1 MMRTHLRP
9 AIAVFLLAAP
19 ASASAQTDAT
29 AAIQAAGQLAREGR
43 TLSAPQAAA
52 IENQLTT
59 MPEDLAARTRLLGYY
74 FAASLPSAGPE
85 ATKAARRRHIVWMI
99 EHHPEAEAATLS
111 EMTIDPSG
119 HALADPEGYEQAKKA
134 WIAALAQH
142 KDNVRVQMH
151 AAKFFRLPDR
161 GLAIDCL
168 KRAVALA
175 PGDAFAASE
184 LGYTYAI
191 TASGI
196 TMINNNGLPMGADP
210 AQAASPLAQSAAAEL
225 RASTNAAVVSA
236 GANVLSQY
244 GTMARAM
251 TNGKINVDALAEE
264 LLKKASALDP
274 ADFNPPRALGEL
286 YKNRM
291 LAARSDDARKALA
304 KQRLEQDEIFFA
316 RVSALKDPRF
326 ADWKLAALAAVAKAA
341 IDADDG
347 DRAQRFADELLSQGT
362 VARPL
367 DGQFVHDSH
376 SILGRVALRRN
387 NVAEAKRQLLE
398 AGKVTGGGTL
408 TSFGPNMTLAKELV
422 EKGERETVVSYL
434 EACRKFWPNPR
445 LAEWIKT
452 IQSGGTPEFG
462 PNLNY

>member
-1 MMRTHLRP
+1 MRTHLRL
-9 AIAVFLLAAP
+9 AIAVSLLAAP
-19 ASASAQTDAT
+19 ALASAQADPT

-43 TLSAPQAAA
+43 TLTAPQAAA
-52 IENQLTT
+52 LENQLTAL
-59 MPEDLAARTRLLGYY
+59 PEDLAARTRLLGYY
-74 FAASLPSAGPE
+74 FAASLPTAGPD

-119 HALADPEGYEQAKKA
+119 HALADPGGYEQAKQA

-142 KDNVRVQMH
+142 KDNVRVQLH

-175 PGDAFAASE
+175 PGDAGAATE

-191 TASGI
+191 AASGI

-210 AQAASPLAQSAAAEL
+210 AQAAGPLAQAAIADL
-225 RASTNAAVVSA
+225 RASTNPAVVSA

-244 GTMARAM
+244 GGMARMM
-251 TNGKINVDALAEE
+251 TNGKINVDALSEE

-274 ADFNPPRALGEL
+274 ADFNPPRALAEL
-286 YKNRM
+286 YKNQM
-291 LAARSDDARKALA
+291 IAATSDDARQALA
-304 KQRLEQDEIFFA
+304 KQRLAQEDIFFA
-316 RVSALKDPRF
+316 RVSALKDPKF
-326 ADWKLAALAAVAKAA
+326 ADWTLAATAAVARAA
-341 IDADDG
+341 IDADDA
-347 DRAQRFADELLSQGT
+347 DRAQRFADELLSHGT
-362 VARPL
+362 EIRPL
-367 DGQFVHDSH
+367 DGQFVHDGH
-376 SILGRVALRRN
+376 CVLGRVALRRN

-408 TSFGPNMTLAKELV
+408 TSFGPNMILAKELI

-445 LAEWIKT
+445 IAEWIKT
-452 IQSGGTPEFG
+452 IQSGGMPEFG
-462 PNLNY
+462 PNLSY